1 MSELSGPSDH
11 SLMRVS
17 DSDREHAA
25 GVLREAAG
33 QGRINFDELDERL
46 ELAYAAKTY
55 ADLAAVTSD
64 LPQPGQVLSPAGR
77 PAPVD
82 RIGGTPR
89 AKVSIAILSGARRAG
104 RWVVPR
110 KYVSVAVMGG
120 VELDLREAQFSEPVV
135 TLHAY
140 AFMGGIQITVPEDVE
155 VDVSGVAFM
164 GGFDHNDSGPG
175 VPGAPQVR
183 VLGFALMGGVEVRRK
198 RVKAK
203 RASLEGGGQGGVTG
217 SGPGA
222 VGGGSQ
228 GDAGGPDA
236 IEG

>member
-1 MSELSGPSDH
+1 
-11 SLMRVS
+11 MRVS

-77 PAPVD
+77 PAPVE

-89 AKVSIAILSGARRAG
+89 AKLSVAILSGARRAG

-110 KYVSVAVMGG
+110 TYVSVAVMGG

-140 AFMGGIQITVPEDVE
+140 TLCGGIQITVPEDVE
-155 VDVSGVAFM
+155 VDVSGLAVM
-164 GGFDHNDSGPG
+164 GGFDHNASGPG

-203 RASLEGGGQGGVTG
+203 RASLEGGVTG

-222 VGGGSQ
+222 LDGGSH
-228 GDAGGPDA
+228 GEPGGPDA
-236 IEG
+236 IDG